1 MLFEEYIYTAG
12 RAWNKSSRVSRAF
25 WQTFCCV
32 NISHEKNQIKTNN
45 VLIPLLK
52 EQFTQKI
59 KNRKIDISY
68 TGGHRSSYQKLLEQ
82 EKTVRGMSV
91 YGTEST

>member
-1 MLFEEYIYTAG
+1 M
-12 RAWNKSSRVSRAF
+12 
-25 WQTFCCV
+25 
-32 NISHEKNQIKTNN
+32 
-45 VLIPLLK
+45 LIPLLK

-68 TGGHRSSYQKLLEQ
+68 TGGHRSSYQILLEQ

>member
-1 MLFEEYIYTAG
+1 MKQIIARESSFLANILLCQYIP
-12 RAWNKSSRVSRAF
+12 WK
-25 WQTFCCV
+25 
-32 NISHEKNQIKTNN
+32 KQIKTNN
-45 VLIPLLK
+45 VLVPLLK

-59 KNRKIDISY
+59 KNRTIDISY

>member
-1 MLFEEYIYTAG
+1 M
-12 RAWNKSSRVSRAF
+12 
-25 WQTFCCV
+25 
-32 NISHEKNQIKTNN
+32 
-45 VLIPLLK
+45 LIPLLK

-59 KNRKIDISY
+59 KNHKIDISY
-68 TGGHRSSYQKLLEQ
+68 TGGHRSSYQILLEQ